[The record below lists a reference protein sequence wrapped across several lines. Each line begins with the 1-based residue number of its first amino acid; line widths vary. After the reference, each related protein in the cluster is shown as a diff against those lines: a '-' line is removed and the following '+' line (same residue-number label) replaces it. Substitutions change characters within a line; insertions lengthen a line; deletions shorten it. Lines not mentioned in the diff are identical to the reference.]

1 MNMEYQDV
9 ILLTLKDKEEVNS
22 IELQNELGLTYE
34 ALYAEL
40 VSLLAN
46 NYITFKPEKIA
57 KFVLTPEGQK
67 YADEGTPEAKIF
79 ELATLEGRPKE

>member
-9 ILLTLKDKEEVNS
+9 ILLTLKDANQLNS
-22 IELQNELGLTYE
+22 QELQKELGLTYE

-40 VSLLAN
+40 VSLVADK
-46 NYITFKPEKIA
+46 YI
-57 KFVLTPEGQK
+57 VLESKKTARFYLTKEGSL

-79 ELATLEGRPKE
+79 ALSTVEGVPK